1 VWLCDFIKL
10 KFLIVPILKS
20 ANQFYKIR
28 LSVSQVHFKLKIKRR
43 GDFFHLEVL
52 SGNVEYSIFKIIR
65 KLDVAH
71 IKSLAWDRSSNAS
84 IPISIV
90 ERSRDLM
97 IVVIT
102 GKVM

>member
-1 VWLCDFIKL
+1 M
-10 KFLIVPILKS
+10 S
-20 ANQFYKIR
+20 R
-28 LSVSQVHFKLKIKRR
+28 
-43 GDFFHLEVL
+43 
-52 SGNVEYSIFKIIR
+52 NVEYSIFKIIR

-90 ERSRDLM
+90 ERSREL

-102 GKVM
+102 GEVMWSFRSRDEELSRDRLSKL

>member
-1 VWLCDFIKL
+1 M
-10 KFLIVPILKS
+10 S
-20 ANQFYKIR
+20 R
-28 LSVSQVHFKLKIKRR
+28 
-43 GDFFHLEVL
+43 
-52 SGNVEYSIFKIIR
+52 NVEYSIFKIIR

-90 ERSRDLM
+90 ERSREL

-102 GKVM
+102 GEVM

>member
-1 VWLCDFIKL
+1 M
-10 KFLIVPILKS
+10 S
-20 ANQFYKIR
+20 R
-28 LSVSQVHFKLKIKRR
+28 
-43 GDFFHLEVL
+43 
-52 SGNVEYSIFKIIR
+52 NVEYSIFKIIR

-90 ERSRDLM
+90 ERSREL

-102 GKVM
+102 GEVMWSFRSRDEKLSRDWLSKL

>member
-1 VWLCDFIKL
+1 M
-10 KFLIVPILKS
+10 S
-20 ANQFYKIR
+20 R
-28 LSVSQVHFKLKIKRR
+28 
-43 GDFFHLEVL
+43 
-52 SGNVEYSIFKIIR
+52 NVEYSIFKIIR

-90 ERSRDLM
+90 ERSREL

-102 GKVM
+102 GEVMWSFRSRDEELSRDGLSKL